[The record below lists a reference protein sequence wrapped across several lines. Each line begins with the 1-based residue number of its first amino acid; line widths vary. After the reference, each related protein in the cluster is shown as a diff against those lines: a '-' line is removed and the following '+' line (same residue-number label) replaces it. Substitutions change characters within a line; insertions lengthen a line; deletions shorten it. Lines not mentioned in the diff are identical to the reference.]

1 MLRNYSVKSANY
13 ASSAFFGKWTK
24 ILLVTMNYWKKKMVA
39 IYLSLPNPLSPF
51 PPLPPLPFD
60 TCDGGQW
67 YA

>member
-1 MLRNYSVKSANY
+1 MDENFARNDE
-13 ASSAFFGKWTK
+13 
-24 ILLVTMNYWKKKMVA
+24 LLGKKMVA